1 MGSLEIIFYNN
12 RTKMSSQKSVQC
24 IMCPKS
30 LKVRLIANHLQNIHK
45 IEQKRVLLFSK
56 LQLKG
61 YKKLNKVLQKKEK
74 KSSCQRLKEKRQSE
88 RTKLLNKFE
97 TCIQNQYLNEDL
109 FSKLLLDVSLKY
121 HQRRIANK
129 PVDYD
134 DIKPQEEKKDK
145 SENQDKNLSLII
157 NLKEKRVLTKQK
169 KENVE
174 KSKVS
179 DKTLKVKKPRA
190 PKLPKLA
197 TSTPEPRARKTK
209 VISSINATART
220 IGG

>member
-1 MGSLEIIFYNN
+1 MGSYEIIFDDNT
-12 RTKMSSQKSVQC
+12 TKMTSQKSVQC
-24 IMCPKS
+24 MMCPKN

-45 IEQKRVLLFSK
+45 IEQKSVLLFSK

-61 YKKLNKVLQKKEK
+61 YKKFNKVLKKKEK
-74 KSSCQRLKEKRQSE
+74 KSSCQRLKEKRLSE

-145 SENQDKNLSLII
+145 SENQNKNLSLII
-157 NLKEKRVLTKQK
+157 N
-169 KENVE
+169 
-174 KSKVS
+174 
-179 DKTLKVKKPRA
+179 
-190 PKLPKLA
+190 
-197 TSTPEPRARKTK
+197 
-209 VISSINATART
+209 
-220 IGG
+220 